1 MAQGQILAVCFA
13 DMMELMISG
22 WRTGKQLTAFS

>member
-1 MAQGQILAVCFA
+1 MVPGRMFAVCFA

-22 WRTGKQLTAFS
+22 WRTGKQLAAFS